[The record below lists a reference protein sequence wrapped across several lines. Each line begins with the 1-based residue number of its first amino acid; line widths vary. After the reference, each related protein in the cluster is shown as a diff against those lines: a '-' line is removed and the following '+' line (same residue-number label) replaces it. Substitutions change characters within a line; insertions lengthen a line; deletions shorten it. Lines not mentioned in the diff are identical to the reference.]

1 MWIVVGLLIG
11 IIAGMWFPWQFPV
24 AYSRYISVA
33 ILGGLDSVLG
43 GTRAGMEERFD
54 AAVFSSGFIVNALL
68 AVLVTWIGVVLGAD
82 LYLAAVVTFGIRIFS
97 NLGHIRRH
105 LLNKPHK
112 HPATLASHSAGSLQP
127 KLKA

>member
-1 MWIVVGLLIG
+1 MWVIVGLLLG
-11 IIAGMWFPWQFPV
+11 VIAGMWLPYQFPV
-24 AYSRYISVA
+24 SLSRYVSVA

-43 GTRAGMEERFD
+43 GTRAGMEDRFD
-54 AAVFSSGFIVNALL
+54 TAVFTSGFVVNALI

-105 LLNKPHK
+105 LLGKP
-112 HPATLASHSAGSLQP
+112 PRAASTISP
-127 KLKA
+127 EIPV

>member
-1 MWIVVGLLIG
+1 MWVIVGLLLG
-11 IIAGMWFPWQFPV
+11 VIAGMWLPYQFPV
-24 AYSRYISVA
+24 ALSRYVSVA

-43 GTRAGMEERFD
+43 GTRAGMEDRFD
-54 AAVFSSGFIVNALL
+54 TAVFTSGFVVNALI

-105 LLNKPHK
+105 LLNKP
-112 HPATLASHSAGSLQP
+112 PRQASTISSTASFP
-127 KLKA
+127 N

>member
-1 MWIVVGLLIG
+1 MWVIVGLLLG
-11 IIAGMWFPWQFPV
+11 VIAGMWLPYQFPV
-24 AYSRYISVA
+24 ALSRYVSVA

-43 GTRAGMEERFD
+43 GTRAGMEDRFD
-54 AAVFSSGFIVNALL
+54 TAVFTSGFVVNALI

-105 LLNKPHK
+105 LLNKP
-112 HPATLASHSAGSLQP
+112 PRQASTISSNASFP
-127 KLKA
+127 S

>member
-1 MWIVVGLLIG
+1 MWVIVGLLLG
-11 IIAGMWFPWQFPV
+11 VIAGMWLPYQFPV
-24 AYSRYISVA
+24 ALSRYVSVA

-43 GTRAGMEERFD
+43 GTRAGMEDRFD
-54 AAVFSSGFIVNALL
+54 TAVFTSGFVVNALI

-105 LLNKPHK
+105 LLNKP
-112 HPATLASHSAGSLQP
+112 PRQASTISTGTSFP
-127 KLKA
+127 N